1 MAKHA
6 GKAIW
11 ISLAAAVL
19 LAIAAAGYY
28 FGRISPLIKAGKQ
41 HGVNLTASSRP
52 SAADFGFVT
61 EGGAQNK
68 IADLKGKVVV
78 VDVWATWCGTCI
90 YNIPKIV
97 ALRNKYSDQSV
108 EIIGLNVDSDGWV
121 KAKPFLQKH
130 PEISYTVAVPY
141 PDPPF
146 LVKTLVDLDPLGSIS
161 VLPTIFVID
170 QSGAIAGKFVGIGNE
185 QGIDNLVSKLLE
197 E

>member
-1 MAKHA
+1 MTKYAVKVM
-6 GKAIW
+6 G
-11 ISLAAAVL
+11 ISLIAAGL
-19 LAIAAAGYY
+19 LAIIAGSYY
-28 FGRISPLIKAGKQ
+28 LGRISPLIKAGKQ
-41 HGVNLTASSRP
+41 HGVYANASVRP
-52 SAADFGFVT
+52 SAADFGFAT
-61 EGGAQNK
+61 EDGAKKK

-97 ALRNKYSDQSV
+97 ALRNKYSDQLV
-108 EIIGLNVDSDGWV
+108 EIIGLNVDSDGWA

-141 PDPPF
+141 PEPPL
-146 LVKTLVDLDPLGSIS
+146 LVQTLVDLNPLGSVS

-170 QSGAIAGKFVGIGNE
+170 RNGALAGKFFGGHE
-185 QGIDNLVSKLLE
+185 LEIDALVSKLLE